1 MKKSHKKASWFK
13 QRRDELFKLMKW
25 ENHKD
30 HVGYDFTKDGID
42 VDSITKL
49 YGNSKMIEMD
59 KIEGLIA

>member
-1 MKKSHKKASWFK
+1 
-13 QRRDELFKLMKW
+13 MKW